1 MNNMKH
7 WLPILFFTSLTGLSA
22 QTVYFS
28 DNFESDTVGS
38 TPSGWTN
45 ASSGKVIVQD
55 TGAPF
60 GPSNKYVELI
70 DSSTGGQLNFS
81 QTTSDLEGIASVF
94 SFDYYEPTSIYT
106 DTINFGYGASDINSS
121 GPAVLSI
128 GEGKISGT
136 SAYSMDTDVRIFLY
150 VNDTAE
156 STFYSIGQN
165 SNISLAASTYN
176 LWVYDYSSDTY
187 SQIISDG
194 TVGANDVQRFGF
206 RVFNTATQ
214 QAYIDN
220 VSVSSIPEPSTYAFS
235 IATATL
241 LLAYM
246 RRRGR
251 Q

>member
-1 MNNMKH
+1 MKKL
-7 WLPILFFTSLTGLSA
+7 LPILVLTGLTGLSA

-45 ASSGKVIVQD
+45 TSPGKTIVQD
-55 TGAPF
+55 TGSPF
-60 GPSNKYVELI
+60 GANNKYVELI
-70 DSSTGGQLNFS
+70 DSTTGGQLNFS
-81 QTTSDLEGIASVF
+81 ETTNELEGIASLF

-106 DTINFGYGASDINSS
+106 DTMNFGYGASDINSS

-128 GEGKISGT
+128 GEGSIKGI

-156 STFYSIGQN
+156 NTFYSIGDN
-165 SNISLAASTYN
+165 TNVSLAASTYN
-176 LWVYDYSSDTY
+176 LWVYDYTSDTY

-194 TVGANDVQRFGF
+194 TVGSNNVERFGF
-206 RVFNTATQ
+206 RVFNAATQ

-220 VSVSSIPEPSTYAFS
+220 VNVSSIPEPSTYALGVAS
-235 IATATL
+235 ITL
-241 LLAYM
+241 LLAYVK
-246 RRRGR
+246 RRSRK
-251 Q
+251 